1 MTSTHWQTDFFSKDF
16 DDVNGRSM
24 VILEKESS
32 IDLAETIECRKLN
45 SLLRADDG
53 LSKKQVLQILQIA
66 ILNTAQ
72 SFKYSEKMT
81 YMQSY
86 VLAEDLLDKMKYES
100 LEDVL
105 LMLKMGRR
113 GELGSN
119 KGRFD
124 SDVLFTLFLPAYNEI
139 KSLQWDEKIRFEKLE
154 REKKEK
160 EDLAA
165 PRDSN
170 TDYVDQLHKAWK
182 DSQKPKVLTTKSS
195 VPENNDHVQFMFNLR
210 MIVSSMTNS
219 ELRTEMIRAK
229 NNKAFDAYEIYEL
242 ELNSRK

>member
-1 MTSTHWQTDFFSKDF
+1 MTSTHWHKDFFEKDIN
-16 DDVNGRSM
+16 DINGRSM

-32 IDLAETIECRKLN
+32 IVLAETIECRKLN
-45 SLLRADDG
+45 SLLLADDG

-66 ILNTAQ
+66 ILNTAR
-72 SFKYSEKMT
+72 SFKYSENMT
-81 YMQSY
+81 PMQAY
-86 VLAEDLLDKMKYES
+86 VLADDLLDKMKYES

-139 KSLQWDEKIRFEKLE
+139 KAEQWEEKKRVEKLE
-154 REKKEK
+154 REKKEQ

-165 PRDSN
+165 PREYN
-170 TDYVDQLHKAWK
+170 VDYVDKLHKAWK
-182 DSQKPKVLTTKSS
+182 ESKKPKVVTSTSPL
-195 VPENNDHVQFMFNLR
+195 PEINHHERFMMNLR
-210 MIVSSMTNS
+210 YVVSSMTNS
-219 ELRTEMIRAK
+219 ELQKEMIRAK
-229 NNKAFDAYEIYEL
+229 KNKAFDAYEIYEL

>member
-1 MTSTHWQTDFFSKDF
+1 
-16 DDVNGRSM
+16 M
-24 VILEKESS
+24 VLLEKESS
-32 IDLAETIECRKLN
+32 IVLAETIECRKLN

-66 ILNTAQ
+66 ILNTAR
-72 SFKYSEKMT
+72 SFKYSENMT
-81 YMQSY
+81 FMQSA

-100 LEDVL
+100 LEDIL

-139 KSLQWDEKIRFEKLE
+139 KAAQWDEKSRVEKLE
-154 REKKEK
+154 RAKKEQ
-160 EDLAA
+160 EDLTA
-165 PRDSN
+165 PREYN
-170 TDYVDQLHKAWK
+170 VDYVNKLHKAWK
-182 DSQKPKVLTTKSS
+182 ESIKPKVVTSTSPL
-195 VPENNDHVQFMFNLR
+195 PEINHHERFMDNLR
-210 MIVSSMTNS
+210 YVVSSMTNS

-242 ELNSRK
+242 ELESRKNVYKNSKI